1 LRTVADLTA
10 AGIGIEG
17 VRRILELDSE
27 VASLRHRVA
36 ELEAELLIAGRA
48 AIPNLPVVRSATT
61 ITRWEPGQLRP
72 Y

>member
-1 LRTVADLTA
+1 MNVDELNEDDIDLGEHIDETA
-10 AGIGIEG
+10 EG
-17 VRRILELDSE
+17 EEGAELG
-27 VASLRHRVA
+27 RVA